1 VPRYALPLIAL
12 LTLLLVSRPGDGLAP
27 ALAAVPAPAGPA
39 ERDTDAV
46 APDGDASY
54 ERVEVTTLVDPSV
67 VADFLERLGAVI
79 EVRSHDRVQALVP
92 SGRLLEVAAA
102 HSMLRV
108 EQAATA
114 IPFQLPTAVDLIGAT
129 RWRQAGFTGHG
140 VRVAVIDTGFEGY
153 QASLGTTLPQRLIVR
168 SFRADGVI
176 EGGIDH
182 GMRAAEIVHRV
193 APRAE
198 IYLLSFG
205 TVTELSAVVDF
216 VVEQRLDVVSF
227 SLGFIHN
234 GPGDGTGPVDQ
245 IVSRGVASGATWAV
259 AAGNWARQHWSG
271 AFTDSDSDSVHEFDS
286 GSSQNGREYEA
297 GDLIIVSLRWND
309 EWGAACSD
317 YDLELFGPSGSLI
330 RASRGIQNC
339 AGDPVEGLQVL
350 ATESGTYSVR
360 LIRASDDQQRDLD
373 LLFIGSPGRD
383 NPLDTFVAGGS
394 LSQPA
399 DHPGVVTVG
408 AVSIFSPFELSA
420 FSSRGPTT
428 DGRAKPELSSPTSVL
443 GTLQGGESFVGTSA
457 AAPHAAGV
465 VALVIEALP
474 TASATQIRQ
483 QLLLRADVSSDRGSE
498 MLTVQLANAG
508 SLAGLGLLL
517 PAGADEARVIGALPS
532 AGGIA
537 SVVYV
542 GPDGYPLRF
551 AHLLTGQLEPTTW
564 FRFDVDEQ
572 RWDVYVVGAPTFV
585 NSFEVARNGDV
596 LFAQLAAPLADALA
610 VGTAIVP

>member
-1 VPRYALPLIAL
+1 VPRYALALIAL
-12 LTLLLVSRPGDGLAP
+12 LTLLLFSRPGDGIAP
-27 ALAAVPAPAGPA
+27 ALAAVPAQAGAA
-39 ERDTDAV
+39 ERATDAA
-46 APDGDASY
+46 APDGDVSY
-54 ERVEVTTLVDPSV
+54 ERVEVTALVAPSSV
-67 VADFLERLGAVI
+67 VDFLERLGAVI

-92 SGRLLEVAAA
+92 RARVSEVAAA
-102 HSMLRV
+102 QSILRV
-108 EQAATA
+108 EPAATA

-129 RWRQAGFTGHG
+129 RWGQAGFTGYG
-140 VRVAVIDTGFEGY
+140 VRVAVIDTGFEDY
-153 QASLGTTLPQRLIVR
+153 QARLGTTLPERLIVR
-168 SFRADGVI
+168 SFRADGVV

-182 GMRAAEIVHRV
+182 GTRAAEIVHRV

-205 TVTELSAVVDF
+205 TVTELSAVIDF
-216 VVEQRLDVVSF
+216 VVERRLEVVSF
-227 SLGFIHN
+227 SLGFIHS

-245 IVSRGVASGATWAV
+245 IVSRGVAGGAIWTV
-259 AAGNWARQHWSG
+259 AAGNWAEQHWSG
-271 AFTDSDSDSVHEFDS
+271 AFTDSDGDSVHEFDS
-286 GSSQNGREYEA
+286 GSSQNGRQYEA

-360 LIRASDDQQRDLD
+360 LIRASDDQQRELD
-373 LLFIGSPGRD
+373 LLFIGSPGRG
-383 NPLDTFVAGGS
+383 NPLDVFVAGGS
-394 LSQPA
+394 LSEPA
-399 DHPGVVTVG
+399 DHPGVITVG
-408 AVSIFSPFELSA
+408 AVSIFSPFQLSA

-443 GTLQGGESFVGTSA
+443 GTLQGGESFAGTSA

-465 VALVIEALP
+465 AALVIEALP

-483 QLLLRADVSSDRGSE
+483 QLLLRAVVSSDAGSE
-498 MLTVQLANAG
+498 SSPVLLANAG

-537 SVVYV
+537 SIIYV

-551 AHLLTGQLEPTTW
+551 GHLLTGQQVPTTW

-572 RWDVYVVGAPTFV
+572 RWNVYVVGAPAFV
-585 NSFEVARNGDV
+585 NSFEVVSNGDV
-596 LFAQLAAPLADALA
+596 LFAQLAAPLAEALA
-610 VGTAIVP
+610 AGTAIVP

>member
-1 VPRYALPLIAL
+1 VPRYTLPLIAL
-12 LTLLLVSRPGDGLAP
+12 LTLLLVSRPDDGFAP
-27 ALAAVPAPAGPA
+27 ALAAAPAQAGPA
-39 ERDTDAV
+39 ERGTDAV
-46 APDGDASY
+46 APDDHVSY
-54 ERVEVTTLVDPSV
+54 ERVEVTALVAPST

-92 SGRLLEVAAA
+92 RARLSEVAAA
-102 HSMLRV
+102 QSILRV
-108 EQAATA
+108 EQASIA
-114 IPFQLPTAVDLIGAT
+114 IPFQLPTAVGLIGAT
-129 RWRQAGFTGHG
+129 RWGQAGFTGYG
-140 VRVAVIDTGFEGY
+140 VRVAVIDTGFAGY
-153 QASLGTTLPQRLIVR
+153 QTRQGTTLPERLIVR

-245 IVSRGVASGATWAV
+245 IVSRGVASGATWTV
-259 AAGNWARQHWSG
+259 AAGNWAEQHWSG
-271 AFTDSDSDSVHEFDS
+271 AFTDSDGDSVHEFDS

-360 LIRASDDQQRDLD
+360 LIRATDDQQRELD
-373 LLFIGSPGRD
+373 LLFIGSPGRG
-383 NPLDTFVAGGS
+383 NPLDAFVASRS
-394 LSQPA
+394 LSEPA

-408 AVSIFSPFELSA
+408 AVSLFSPFELSA

-428 DGRAKPELSSPTSVL
+428 DGRMKPELSSPTSVF
-443 GTLQGGESFVGTSA
+443 GTLRGGESFAGTSA

-465 VALVIEALP
+465 AALVIEAFP

-483 QLLLRADVSSDRGSE
+483 QLLLRAEVSPDAGSE
-498 MLTVQLANAG
+498 PSPVQLANAG

-517 PAGADEARVIGALPS
+517 PAGADEALAVGALPS

-537 SVVYV
+537 SIVYI

-551 AHLLTGQLEPTTW
+551 GHLLMGQQVPTTW
-564 FRFDVDEQ
+564 FRFDVGEQ
-572 RWDVYVVGAPTFV
+572 KWDVYVVGAPGFV
-585 NSFEVARNGDV
+585 NSFVMVRNGDV
-596 LFAQLAAPLADALA
+596 LFVQLVAPLANALA

>member
-1 VPRYALPLIAL
+1 MPRYALPLIAL

-286 GSSQNGREYEA
+286 GSSRNGREYEA